1 MLNFSFLR
9 SALWLL
15 MVVSAVGAVQAQD
28 TQSLSPVVV
37 TATRSERAIDESTVP
52 IEVVAREELDLTHA
66 RTLKQALENVPGL
79 QLREVHGKSGFELS
93 LQGLS
98 ADQVLVLIDGLPI
111 SASTGSTVD
120 LSQYLLTQVERV
132 EVVKGASSA
141 QYGSAA
147 MGGVVNVITRRMQ
160 PGWGGT
166 VAVDA
171 GSYGRQND
179 SGRSASANSR
189 HARFDLAG
197 GTSTWR
203 LGLSGDVLDDAGFGL
218 HPAEWVRQG
227 DASKRIQLAARGEWL
242 PRTGMRFWAEAGRY
256 TEADVQRYAYFVP
269 PHYVPQRK
277 TEDITRHR
285 AVLGGDWRLDSGV
298 RLQVKAVSERYDS
311 ASQAYSDA
319 VGVGQRRSVQ
329 QTDHITTQIE
339 LPAWGPQLWMLGT
352 DWHRETLNQT
362 RNGASELGLRG
373 RVQRSSREV
382 FVQNN
387 ILWSDRWEVLLGM
400 RGQHDSDFGGH
411 AAPKVSVR
419 GNVFEQGDW
428 KGVLRASIGMG
439 YRVPNLKERHYL
451 FDHSA
456 LGYVVVGNPLLQPES
471 STSLQWGGTL
481 SLGRTWSLDVN
492 AFHNRIKHMIQTDL
506 ANATTVNGV
515 TAYTYANVARARTAG
530 IESSL
535 RWRATPALQWQLGYT
550 RTATRDLVQG
560 GELTRRPRD
569 MVRLGVDWKAQPGTT
584 VALRARYQSDEL
596 VSAASGARSPAW
608 SALDLSLNHEMGDGL
623 TLFIGANN
631 LFDRQRDFAS
641 PSDFGP
647 IAGRFV
653 YIGAKWAFG
662 PSNH

>member
-189 HARFDLAG
+189 HVRFDLAG
-197 GTSTWR
+197 GASTWR

-285 AVLGGDWRLDSGV
+285 KCWAVTGAWT
-298 RLQVKAVSERYDS
+298 AVCACKS
-311 ASQAYSDA
+311 
-319 VGVGQRRSVQ
+319 RR
-329 QTDHITTQIE
+329 
-339 LPAWGPQLWMLGT
+339 
-352 DWHRETLNQT
+352 
-362 RNGASELGLRG
+362 
-373 RVQRSSREV
+373 
-382 FVQNN
+382 
-387 ILWSDRWEVLLGM
+387 
-400 RGQHDSDFGGH
+400 
-411 AAPKVSVR
+411 
-419 GNVFEQGDW
+419 
-428 KGVLRASIGMG
+428 
-439 YRVPNLKERHYL
+439 
-451 FDHSA
+451 
-456 LGYVVVGNPLLQPES
+456 
-471 STSLQWGGTL
+471 
-481 SLGRTWSLDVN
+481 
-492 AFHNRIKHMIQTDL
+492 
-506 ANATTVNGV
+506 
-515 TAYTYANVARARTAG
+515 
-530 IESSL
+530 
-535 RWRATPALQWQLGYT
+535 
-550 RTATRDLVQG
+550 
-560 GELTRRPRD
+560 
-569 MVRLGVDWKAQPGTT
+569 
-584 VALRARYQSDEL
+584 
-596 VSAASGARSPAW
+596 
-608 SALDLSLNHEMGDGL
+608 
-623 TLFIGANN
+623 
-631 LFDRQRDFAS
+631 
-641 PSDFGP
+641 
-647 IAGRFV
+647 
-653 YIGAKWAFG
+653 
-662 PSNH
+662 